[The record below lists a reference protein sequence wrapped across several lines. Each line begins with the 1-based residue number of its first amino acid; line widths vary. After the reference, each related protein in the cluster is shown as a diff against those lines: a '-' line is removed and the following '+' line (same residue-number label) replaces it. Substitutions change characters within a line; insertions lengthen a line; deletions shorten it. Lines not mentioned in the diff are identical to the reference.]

1 MAKKTEKRGK
11 KEEIRGAQV
20 RVTLTSTAG
29 DTRGGQGLLTGEM
42 TAASSWPGFNH
53 PQVSNT
59 HTNKNTMS
67 KHSHLNPH
75 NTHTQV
81 GAHSNGRELSLTV
94 LTQEH
99 ISKQIIKCR
108 PSVHDCTHAHT
119 QCK

>member
-59 HTNKNTMS
+59 HK
-67 KHSHLNPH
+67 
-75 NTHTQV
+75 
-81 GAHSNGRELSLTV
+81 
-94 LTQEH
+94 QEH
-99 ISKQIIKCR
+99 NVKAQSPQ
-108 PSVHDCTHAHT
+108 PTL
-119 QCK
+119 